1 MTAAPENRGR
11 RILVVED
18 NALNLELVRD
28 ILAAEGY
35 EVLEAA
41 DGPTGVAVALA
52 EHPELILMD
61 LQLPGLDGFQAT
73 QQIRADPNLKDV
85 PIVAVT
91 AHAMK
96 GDDERARAAGC
107 DGFIAKPIQVREFE
121 RQFDPELAAFAG
133 LALDADAPAHRRGK
147 LAVDGQ
153 AQTRVA

>member
-1 MTAAPENRGR
+1 MPGTEANRGR

-28 ILAAEGY
+28 ILTAEGY

-41 DGPTGVAVALA
+41 DGPTGVAIAVV

-73 QQIRADPNLKDV
+73 QQIRADPVLRDV

-96 GDDERARAAGC
+96 GDDDRARAAGC
-107 DGFIAKPIQVREFE
+107 DGFIAKPIQVREFVATVA
-121 RQFDPELAAFAG
+121 RYLHRVKPAG
-133 LALDADAPAHRRGK
+133 G
-147 LAVDGQ
+147 
-153 AQTRVA
+153 